1 MFISFFLELRAAKVP
16 ASLREFLT
24 LLEAMHQGV
33 ARFDIDEFYFLAR
46 TALVKDERHLDRFDR
61 VFGHC
66 FKGIETP
73 TDPQTELPEE
83 WLRKLAERHL
93 TDEEKKLVEALGGWD
108 KLMETLRQ
116 RLAEQ
121 KGRHQGG
128 NKWIGTA
135 GTSPFGAFGYNPE
148 GVRIGRK
155 EGEEGG
161 NRTAV
166 KVWDRREFRNLDDT
180 VELGTRNI
188 KLALRRLRQF
198 AREGAD
204 LELDLPDT
212 VRSTAHNAGWLD
224 LKMVPER
231 RNAVKLLLFL
241 DVGGSMDDHVRVC
254 EELFSA
260 ARGEFKHLEY
270 FYFHN
275 CLYDTVWKDSRRR
288 HVEQIDVMEIL
299 RTYDPGHK
307 VVLVGD
313 ASMSPYE
320 IEKEGGSVERWNDES
335 GETWL
340 RRLLDA
346 YPRAVWLNPVPQKY
360 WTGTASIGMIRQIV
374 EDRMFPLTLEGQR
387 EHPVFDD
394 LSDHPDAGGAGPI
407 FLGHRV
413 EPYRS
418 RIGVE
423 QTAQPGFAGFVVP
436 PFDAAAFLFDFV

>member
-16 ASLREFLT
+16 ASLSEFLT
-24 LLEAMHQGV
+24 LMEAMRAGV

-73 TDPQTELPEE
+73 SDPQTELPEE
-83 WLRKLAERHL
+83 WLKKLAQRHL

-108 KLMETLRQ
+108 KLMETLRE

-121 KGRHQGG
+121 RGRHSGG
-128 NKWIGTA
+128 KKWIGTA

-198 AREGAD
+198 AREGAE
-204 LELDLPDT
+204 LELDLPGT
-212 VRSTAHNAGWLD
+212 IRSTAHNAGWLD
-224 LKMVPER
+224 LKLVPER
-231 RNAVKLLLFL
+231 HNAIKLLLFL
-241 DVGGSMDDHVRVC
+241 DVGGSMDDHIRIC

-260 ARGEFKHLEY
+260 ARGEFKHLVH

-288 HVEQIDVMEIL
+288 HVEQTPVMEIL
-299 RTYDPGHK
+299 RTYDPAHK
-307 VVLVGD
+307 LVLVGD

-320 IEKEGGSVERWNDES
+320 IDKEGGSVERWNDEP
-335 GETWL
+335 GRLWMQ
-340 RRLLDA
+340 RLLDS
-346 YPRAVWLNPVPQKY
+346 YPKAVWLNPVPEKY
-360 WTGTASIGMIRQIV
+360 WDGTTSIGMIRALM
-374 EDRMFPLTLEGQR
+374 EGRMFPLTLDGIDRAMR
-387 EHPVFDD
+387 ELTH
-394 LSDHPDAGGAGPI
+394 
-407 FLGHRV
+407 
-413 EPYRS
+413 
-418 RIGVE
+418 
-423 QTAQPGFAGFVVP
+423 
-436 PFDAAAFLFDFV
+436 

>member
-24 LLEAMHQGV
+24 LMEAMRLGV
-33 ARFDIDEFYFLAR
+33 ARFDIDDFYYLAR
-46 TALVKDERHLDRFDR
+46 TALVKDERHLDRFDL
-61 VFGHC
+61 VFGQC

-73 TDPQTELPEE
+73 TDPTTELPEE
-83 WLRKLAERHL
+83 WLKKLAERHL
-93 TDEEKKLVEALGGWD
+93 TEEEKKLVEALGGWE

-128 NKWIGTA
+128 SKWIGTA

-166 KVWDRREFRNLDDT
+166 KVWDKREFRNLDDT

-188 KLALRRLRQF
+188 KLALRRLRRF
-198 AREGAD
+198 AREGAE
-204 LELDLPDT
+204 LELDLPGT
-212 VRSTAHNAGWLD
+212 IRSTAHNAGWLD

-231 RNAVKLLLFL
+231 HNAVKLLLFL
-241 DVGGSMDDHVRVC
+241 DVGGSMDDHIRIC

-260 ARGEFKHLEY
+260 ARGEFKHLVH

-288 HVEQIDVMEIL
+288 HVEQTGVMEIL
-299 RTYDPGHK
+299 RTYGPGHK
-307 VVLVGD
+307 IVLVGD

-320 IEKEGGSVERWNDES
+320 IDRPGGSVERWNDEP
-335 GETWL
+335 GAVWMQ
-340 RRLLDA
+340 RLLDH
-346 YPRAVWLNPVPQKY
+346 YPKAVWLNPMPEKY
-360 WTGTASIGMIRQIV
+360 WGGTTSIGMIRALL
-374 EDRMFPLTLEGQR
+374 EGRMFPLTLDGIDRAMR
-387 EHPVFDD
+387 ELTH
-394 LSDHPDAGGAGPI
+394 
-407 FLGHRV
+407 
-413 EPYRS
+413 
-418 RIGVE
+418 
-423 QTAQPGFAGFVVP
+423 
-436 PFDAAAFLFDFV
+436 

>member
-24 LLEAMHQGV
+24 LLEAMKEGV

-66 FKGIETP
+66 FNGIETLG
-73 TDPQTELPEE
+73 DPHTELPEE
-83 WLRKLAERHL
+83 WLKVLAERHL
-93 TDEEKKLVEALGGWD
+93 SEEEKRQIAALGGWE

-121 KGRHQGG
+121 RARHQGG
-128 NKWIGTA
+128 SRWIGTA
-135 GTSPFGAFGYNPE
+135 GTSPFGNSGYNPE
-148 GVRIGRK
+148 GVRIGPK
-155 EGEEGG
+155 SQG

-166 KVWDRREFRNLDDT
+166 KIWDKREYRNLDDT
-180 VELGTRNI
+180 LELGTRNI

-204 LELDLPDT
+204 LELDLPGT
-212 VRSTAHNAGWLD
+212 IRSTAHNAGWLD

-231 RNAVKLLLFL
+231 HNTVRLLLFL
-241 DVGGSMDDHVRVC
+241 DVGGSMDDHIRIC

-260 ARGEFKHLEY
+260 ARGEFKHLVH

-288 HVEQIDVMEIL
+288 HIEQTPVFDIL

-307 VVLVGD
+307 IVLVGD

-320 IEKEGGSVERWNDES
+320 IEKEGGSVERWNEEP
-335 GETWL
+335 GRVWL
-340 RRLLDA
+340 ERLLDH
-346 YPRAVWLNPVPQKY
+346 YPKAVWLNPVPERH
-360 WTGTASIGMIRQIV
+360 WSGTMSIGMIGALMAG
-374 EDRMFPLTLEGQR
+374 RMFPLTLDGIDRAMR
-387 EHPVFDD
+387 ELTH
-394 LSDHPDAGGAGPI
+394 
-407 FLGHRV
+407 
-413 EPYRS
+413 
-418 RIGVE
+418 
-423 QTAQPGFAGFVVP
+423 
-436 PFDAAAFLFDFV
+436 